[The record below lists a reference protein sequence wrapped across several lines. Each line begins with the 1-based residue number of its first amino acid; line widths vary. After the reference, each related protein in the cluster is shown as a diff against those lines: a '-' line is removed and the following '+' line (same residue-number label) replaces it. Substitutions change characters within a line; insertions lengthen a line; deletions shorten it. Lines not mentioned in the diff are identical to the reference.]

1 MPWLWSYHYLYK
13 TNLWSLEPSSNIFYT
28 VIMFDGFVPLEGT
41 SLIDWKGVAAEGMIF
56 HDHVW
61 HGYNPISV
69 TTTMEDG
76 VTVIDLIIAGV
87 SLMADQLPSHKK
99 DT

>member
-1 MPWLWSYHYLYK
+1 
-13 TNLWSLEPSSNIFYT
+13 
-28 VIMFDGFVPLEGT
+28 MFDGSIPLEGT

-61 HGYNPISV
+61 HSYNPIAA
-69 TTTMEDG
+69 TTTMEYG

-87 SLMADQLPSHKK
+87 SLMAYQVPSHKN